1 MRLSCISRNSEWR
14 TSGEL
19 AKSMSPETSKIVVLS
34 WCRAEICTVSTP
46 SENAVSLRQILD
58 EPQPVHGTVTGRHAC
73 FLDHENQ
80 SVSANVHQ
88 HEGNIIGWGAL
99 APGSY
104 AIENSLFHFV
114 SRQARCFAYDF
125 LDAFDSEHFSLGI
138 ENFCNSVCI

>member
-1 MRLSCISRNSEWR
+1 MRCSATRGVRLSCISRNTERR

-34 WCRAEICTVSTP
+34 WRRAEICTVSTP

-88 HEGNIIGWGAL
+88 HEGHIIGWGSL
-99 APGSY
+99 APSGH
-104 AIENSLFHFV
+104 AIANALFHFA
-114 SRQARCFAYDF
+114 SRQ
-125 LDAFDSEHFSLGI
+125 
-138 ENFCNSVCI
+138 